1 MGGNT
6 GTATNARPPDGGTRR
21 RGARAGAA
29 GRELGSADR
38 AARRPRPPRSWD
50 RWLLGGGRV
59 ATAELAPVGWA
70 AHLVPRLGHVRWLR
84 HRPRSA
90 GLWGDATWW
99 TIVPMFIGFTGLFAG
114 LALMPRPHQL
124 AERGERWAE
133 VGFPEE

>member
-1 MGGNT
+1 MDGNT
-6 GTATNARPPDGGTRR
+6 GTATNARPPDGGIRR

-38 AARRPRPPRSWD
+38 AARPPRPPRSWD

-90 GLWGDATWW
+90 GLWGGRDLVDDRSDVHRLHWSICRPGIDAAPTS
-99 TIVPMFIGFTGLFAG
+99 A
-114 LALMPRPHQL
+114 R
-124 AERGERWAE
+124 
-133 VGFPEE
+133 